1 MNQIPNNP
9 PSLVRQLTCH
19 KTQTAEYIL
28 DRLENPSGA
37 YLLEMHLKNY
47 DLLKQNTD
55 EESEWFV
62 HYYFVYNNGER
73 ELKTDNI
80 KGSYDYVKSLFKND
94 LMS

>member
-1 MNQIPNNP
+1 MNDIPNNP

-37 YLLEMHLKNY
+37 YLVQMGPQSY
-47 DLLKQNTD
+47 D
-55 EESEWFV
+55 EEWFV
-62 HYYFVYNNGER
+62 HYYFVYNDGER
-73 ELKTDNI
+73 ELKTEKI

-94 LMS
+94 LMLC